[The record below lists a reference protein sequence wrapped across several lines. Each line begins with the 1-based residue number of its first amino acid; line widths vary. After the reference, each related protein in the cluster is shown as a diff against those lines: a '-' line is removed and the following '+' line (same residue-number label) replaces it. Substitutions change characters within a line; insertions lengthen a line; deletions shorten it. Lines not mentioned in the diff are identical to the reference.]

1 VSKRAKLGFPPFV
14 SLLFLLIL
22 EIAVPGARGQSLY
35 GGISGSVRDSTGEP
49 FAKATVTATSEEKGI
64 QLRTK
69 TDAQGHYSFQQVH
82 PDTYDVQLSAM
93 GSTVTYQ
100 DVAVSADEESTVDL
114 KLPVQG
120 QANRVQ
126 NASTLKTRADVSIT
140 LDRNAI
146 VNLPNYDQNSTRFG
160 YLAPSTQLRGTGSVS
175 AQDPQSSLQLS
186 IDGQL
191 PAGTAVLLD
200 GTDNRDSVN
209 QLSVINPPLE
219 SLAEIRIVTES
230 FDAETG
236 QALSGVVMA
245 QTRSGTNAWHGSALE
260 FRRTSWAEAGYPDIQ
275 NPSLAGAPNFK
286 VNLFGGSL
294 GGPIVKNKLFFF
306 GDYQGTRRSLGSTQV
321 LNVPSALV
329 RSTCLNPSIPYCDLS
344 EYLPVS
350 FSTSTLS
357 PAIYDPLTTM
367 KATKG
372 STAMKFPGIPDC
384 GMAQGSAS
392 EGKAGYCIPR
402 VGGNGQSGL
411 SPQAIALLS
420 LLPPPNL
427 PGAVSNYQV
436 SGAQAWDDDNYT
448 MRADDDVSAKLQFFG
463 RYTYAQYR
471 INSPGAFGNLA
482 GGPGFGPDGFAGYE
496 RSPNHSLATGF
507 DYAFSP
513 RLNTDFRFGF
523 FRRKLTVLPNS
534 YNTDP
539 ATTAGILGL
548 NLGDA
553 LSSGM
558 PALNVQQPS
567 LQTTS
572 SAISYGD
579 GSAINQCNCPLFE
592 TLRQFQWVNNWVRAQ
607 GRHVWKWGEDF
618 RMAKDDSVV
627 SASHRS
633 GALTFAPKDTSN
645 PASSG
650 PSAGGLGLATFL
662 IGDVSTFSQAT
673 GTAAGDGTQQK
684 RLFFYGQDEWRVTS
698 RFTLTYG
705 LRWEIYFPEAV
716 EGKGDGAYLNLNTG
730 MIGLAGYSCC
740 NLAGNVHTNWDNLA
754 PRVGIAY
761 RLNRHSVVR
770 AAYGRNFDAGVTLDR
785 TPTLNPP
792 MVVNQSLTQPS
803 SAPYH
808 VFNFGQPGTDPT
820 PPVVLPSISASGE
833 FKLPPTVVATALP
846 TRVRVPA
853 LDQWNLV
860 MQHELAPGL
869 SFELAYVGNHAI
881 HVLPSAANG
890 GGTNINLNQPNIAGT
905 AACLE
910 KATSPDCLNSYPFS
924 VLGVQAINFAG
935 GVASA
940 NYNALEAKLVKRFSK
955 GYEFNANY
963 TWAKGIGYQA
973 DYFDQDP
980 AINRGVNI
988 FDRTHTF
995 NFYNVLDLP
1004 FGRGRSMFADVG
1016 RTANYFIGGWSVNT
1030 ITTWASGLPF
1040 SPTYAASECSA
1051 DRDTGPC
1058 RPNIVGPVQITGDR
1072 NNYFTT
1078 TGGQPLSSCPTKGC
1092 TDPGTPIGPWQR
1104 PAIATFGAAGYNS
1117 LRGPGFF
1124 DTDLALAKSIPLTEG
1139 YSLQFRTD
1147 FLNVFNKVNLGNPS
1161 GCVDCATN
1169 NAQTGAVITT
1179 LAPNAAQRQIEFA
1192 LRLQF

>member
-1 VSKRAKLGFPPFV
+1 MAS
-14 SLLFLLIL
+14 
-22 EIAVPGARGQSLY
+22 PGARGQSLY
-35 GGISGSVRDSTGEP
+35 GGISGTVRDSTGEP
-49 FAKATVTATSEEKGI
+49 FAKATITATSEAKGI

-69 TDAQGHYSFQQVH
+69 TDAQGHYSFHQVQ

-100 DVAVSADEESTVDL
+100 DVAVSADEDSTVDL
-114 KLPVQG
+114 KLPAQG
-120 QANRVQ
+120 QTNRVQ
-126 NASTLKTRADVSIT
+126 YASTLKTRADVSIT

-175 AQDPQSSLQLS
+175 AQDPQNSLQLS

-219 SLAEIRIVTES
+219 SLNEIRIVTES

-275 NPSLAGAPNFK
+275 NPSLSIAPNFK

-294 GGPIVKNKLFFF
+294 GGPILKNKLFIF

-329 RSTCLNPSIPYCDLS
+329 RSTCFNPAVPYCDLS

-350 FSTSTLS
+350 SS
-357 PAIYDPLTTM
+357 PSSPSPGIYDPLTTM

-372 STAMKFPGIPDC
+372 FTAMKFPGIPGC

-392 EGKAGYCIPR
+392 DGKAGYCIPR
-402 VGGNGQSGL
+402 VGSKGHSGL
-411 SPQAIALLS
+411 SPQAINLLS

-436 SGAQAWDDDNYT
+436 SGAQAWDDDDYT
-448 MRADDDVSAKLQFFG
+448 VRSDYDASAKLQLFG

-513 RLNTDFRFGF
+513 SLNTDFRFGF

-539 ATTAGILGL
+539 ATSAGILGL
-548 NLGDA
+548 NSGDA

-558 PALNVQQPS
+558 PSLTVQQPS

-572 SAISYGD
+572 SAIAYGD
-579 GSAINQCNCPLFE
+579 GAAIDQCNCPLFE
-592 TLRQFQWVNNWVRAQ
+592 TLQQFQWVNNWVKVQ
-607 GRHVWKWGEDF
+607 GKHLWKWGEDF
-618 RMAKDDSVV
+618 RLAEDHSVV

-633 GALTFAPKDTSN
+633 GAFTFAPKDTSN

-662 IGDVSTFSQAT
+662 IGDASTFNQAT
-673 GTAAGDGTQQK
+673 GTAAGDGTHQK
-684 RLFFYGQDEWRVTS
+684 RVFFYGRDEGRVTS
-698 RFTLTYG
+698 RFAVTYG
-705 LRWEIYFPEAV
+705 LRWEIYFPETV
-716 EGKGDGAYLNLNTG
+716 EGKGDGAFLNLNTG
-730 MIGLAGYSCC
+730 MIGLSGYSCC
-740 NLAGNVHTNWDNLA
+740 NLAGNVQTDWDNFA

-761 RLNRHSVVR
+761 RLNRNSVVR
-770 AAYGRNFDAGVTLDR
+770 VAYGRNFDAGVTLDR

-792 MVVNQSLTQPS
+792 LVVNQSLTQPI
-803 SAPYH
+803 SAPYN
-808 VFNFGQPGTDPT
+808 VFNFGLPGTDPT
-820 PPVVLPSISASGE
+820 PPVT
-833 FKLPPTVVATALP
+833 LPPLSPSGQFSLQNTVVATALP

-853 LDQWNLV
+853 LDQWNLAL
-860 MQHELAPGL
+860 QHELAPGL
-869 SFELAYVGNHAI
+869 SFELAYIGNQAT
-881 HVLPSAANG
+881 HVLASAANG
-890 GGTNINLNQPNIAGT
+890 GGTNINLNQPNISGT
-905 AACLE
+905 VACQE

-924 VLGVQAINFAG
+924 AFGWTQVINFAG
-935 GVASA
+935 GAASA

-963 TWAKGIGYQA
+963 TYAKGIGYQA

-980 AINRGVNI
+980 TINRGVNI

-995 NFYNVLDLP
+995 NFYNVLNLP

-1040 SPTYAASECSA
+1040 SPSYLASECSA

-1058 RPNIVGPVQITGDR
+1058 RPNIVGPVHITGDR

-1078 TGGQPLSSCPTKGC
+1078 TGGVSLPTCPVKGC
-1092 TDPGTPIGPWQR
+1092 TDPGQPIGPWQR
-1104 PAIATFGAAGYNS
+1104 PAIATFGTAGYNS
-1117 LRGPGFF
+1117 LRGPAFF
-1124 DTDLALAKSIPLTEG
+1124 DTDLALEKNIPLTER

-1161 GCVDCATN
+1161 GCVDC
-1169 NAQTGAVITT
+1169 NAGGSQTGAVITT